1 MERWTENGLIYV
13 VTHLICATGTV
24 QFDLSYLLCL
34 SALTCTVMPV
44 YKQVQCCMP
53 GYFLV

>member
-1 MERWTENGLIYV
+1 MDGGTENGLIYV

-24 QFDLSYLLCL
+24 QSDLHYLLCL
-34 SALTCTVMPV
+34 WALTCTVMPV